1 MGVWPNVMGVI
12 GALVVMVSVVGIAIE
27 EKHLG
32 EKERVVDMDDDSSIE
47 NAELSKEE
55 LIVS

>member
-32 EKERVVDMDDDSSIE
+32 EKERVVDDDSSIE

-55 LIVS
+55 LIVW

>member
-12 GALVVMVSVVGIAIE
+12 GAFVVMVSVAGIAIE
-27 EKHLG
+27 EKLLG
-32 EKERVVDMDDDSSIE
+32 EKERITLVDDSSIE
-47 NAELSKEE
+47 NAEISKEE

>member
-12 GALVVMVSVVGIAIE
+12 GALVVMVSVAGIAIE

-32 EKERVVDMDDDSSIE
+32 EKERAVDDDSSIE
-47 NAELSKEE
+47 NAMKMSKEE